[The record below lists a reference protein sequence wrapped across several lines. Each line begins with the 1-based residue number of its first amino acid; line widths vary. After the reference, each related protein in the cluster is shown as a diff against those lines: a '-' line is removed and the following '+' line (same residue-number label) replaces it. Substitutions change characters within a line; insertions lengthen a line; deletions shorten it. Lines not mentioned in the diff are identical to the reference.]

1 LATFDEF
8 YASLDADSNIRGD
21 QFEKI
26 FVPWFFKTDPVWAN
40 QIEGVWLWDDYPKRS
55 EWGPDNGVD
64 IILHHSNGERWAV
77 QAKCFS
83 PDNPLKK
90 EELNSFIADSSDDRF
105 QEKLLI
111 SSTNKIGPNADR
123 LLKRH
128 KVIRILL
135 KDLRD
140 SDLIFPSSIGN
151 LKTVKPVEKYKPKP
165 HQEDAINDVLKGLND
180 VNKGQVIMACGSG
193 KTLTSLWIKERLSS
207 ENTLVLLPSLGLLR
221 QTVKNWNTHQRKT
234 FKWLC
239 VCSDSTV
246 AKDKKNKD
254 QWITN
259 TSDLGISVTS
269 DLSKIKEFLL
279 IGGNK
284 VIFST
289 YQSSGL
295 ICKVQKIMTE
305 FSFDL
310 TIADEAHNCT
320 GRVETYFGNILDDK
334 KIRTNKKL
342 FFTATPKILSKRI
355 KKKSIEKEI
364 EVASMDDKS
373 KFGEVL
379 HRLKFSE
386 AIQKGILS
394 DYQVSIIGVDSKEI
408 SRMIKV
414 RDLIRTYENYN
425 FDSESLATFIAVIKS
440 TRDYNLRKLISFHN
454 LIDHANVFSQIFPI
468 IPKFFEKD
476 LIDNLDF
483 DSDYI
488 EGKMS
493 STLKDEK
500 IQKLKSK
507 GNQSCFVLSNAR
519 CLSEGVDVPSLDG
532 VAFID
537 PKHSPIDI
545 VQAVGRAIRKS
556 DEKTKGTII
565 IPVFLDE
572 IKNVDEQV
580 LASKFGTVW
589 SVITALK
596 SQDDEL
602 LEKIDNLRIQ
612 LGTRKITKITS
623 KGFEKIHFDLPE
635 NINPKFYD
643 SLYTVLVEN
652 TSDDWLDNYG
662 KLKEFKNDYGHTTP
676 NTKTTA
682 LGQWC
687 MIQRKNYR
695 KNILWKE
702 RVKLLNDINF
712 DWEPNESEWQE
723 KFQELKEFKQLNGHA
738 NPTEI
743 GSLLYRFAVSLR
755 GDFRKGKLIEKRI
768 KLLNDISFDWDPIET
783 AWQNQFKD
791 LKEFKKENGYFPQD
805 SINRRLSAWCRNQRK
820 YSEKGILPQEKIN
833 LLNSIDFD
841 WDPLESEWQRNIMQ
855 LKEFKKEYGHANAPT
870 KGHELTRFVI
880 NHRGAYKKGNLSQEK
895 IDLLNSI
902 GFDWDPV
909 ETDWFKHFED
919 LKKYKKENGHANPN
933 TKQTSLG
940 QWCIKQRTA
949 FRKGKLSQEKIDLLN
964 SITFKWDPNETD
976 WQNKFIE
983 LKEFKKE
990 TGHVFPSAK
999 KPLGFWSLRQRSNF
1013 KKGKLSKDKIELLES
1028 LGFDWDPIDRVWQ
1041 VNYKELKK
1049 NNELN
1054 LPSNP
1059 ILMNWCNAQR
1069 VRYKKGKLEEKR
1081 IELLEI
1087 IEFDWD
1093 PIENEWLEKY
1103 EELKRFKKENG
1114 QCNRHS
1120 RGSVLAIW
1128 CQRQRGNYKKGILPT
1143 NKIELLDSIGF
1154 DWDPIETEWQE
1165 KFATLKEF
1173 KKDNGHAS
1181 PKRRGSALGT
1191 WCANLRR
1198 NYRKGKLRKNKI
1210 ELLDSIGFDWDPLE
1224 TDWQIFFN
1232 QLKQYK
1238 KYNRNKF
1245 PSVHKS
1251 SLGRW
1256 CQGQRDN
1263 YKKDKLSKNR
1273 IELLESIG
1281 FELN

>member
-1 LATFDEF
+1 MATFDEF

-26 FVPWFFKTDPVWAN
+26 FIPWFLKSDPIWAN
-40 QIEGVWLWDDYPKRS
+40 QIEGVWLWDDYPKRL

-64 IILHHSNGERWAV
+64 IVLHHTNGERWAV

-90 EELNSFIADSSDDRF
+90 EELNSFIADSSNDRF

-128 KVIRILL
+128 NVIRILL

-140 SDLIFPSSIGN
+140 SDLNFPSSIDN

-221 QTVKNWNTHQRKT
+221 QTVKNWNTHQRKP

-269 DLSKIKEFLL
+269 DLSKIKEFLS

-440 TRDYNLRKLISFHN
+440 IKNYNLRKLISFHN

-476 LIDNLDF
+476 SISNLDF
-483 DSDYI
+483 ASDYI

-493 STLKDEK
+493 STLKEEK
-500 IQKLKSK
+500 IQKLKSVGK
-507 GNQSCFVLSNAR
+507 KSCFVLSNAR

-572 IKNVDEQV
+572 IENVDEQV
-580 LASKFGTVW
+580 LASKFDTVW
-589 SVITALK
+589 NVITALK

-602 LEKIDNLRIQ
+602 LEKVDNLRIQ
-612 LGTRKITKITS
+612 LGSKKITKITS

-635 NINPKFYD
+635 NITPKFYD

-652 TSDDWLDNYG
+652 TTDDWLVRFGELKKFKNEHGHSSPNVIDTRLGRWCGTQRKTYKKG
-662 KLKEFKNDYGHTTP
+662 KLAKEKIDLLEGIGFSWDPNETEWQNKFRDLKEFKNDNGHSNPPTSGH
-676 NTKTTA
+676 K
-682 LGQWC
+682 LSVFVS
-687 MIQRKNYR
+687 IQR
-695 KNILWKE
+695 
-702 RVKLLNDINF
+702 
-712 DWEPNESEWQE
+712 ES
-723 KFQELKEFKQLNGHA
+723 
-738 NPTEI
+738 
-743 GSLLYRFAVSLR
+743 Y
-755 GDFRKGKLIEKRI
+755 
-768 KLLNDISFDWDPIET
+768 
-783 AWQNQFKD
+783 
-791 LKEFKKENGYFPQD
+791 
-805 SINRRLSAWCRNQRK
+805 
-820 YSEKGILPQEKIN
+820 
-833 LLNSIDFD
+833 
-841 WDPLESEWQRNIMQ
+841 
-855 LKEFKKEYGHANAPT
+855 
-870 KGHELTRFVI
+870 
-880 NHRGAYKKGNLSQEK
+880 
-895 IDLLNSI
+895 
-902 GFDWDPV
+902 
-909 ETDWFKHFED
+909 
-919 LKKYKKENGHANPN
+919 
-933 TKQTSLG
+933 
-940 QWCIKQRTA
+940 
-949 FRKGKLSQEKIDLLN
+949 
-964 SITFKWDPNETD
+964 
-976 WQNKFIE
+976 
-983 LKEFKKE
+983 
-990 TGHVFPSAK
+990 
-999 KPLGFWSLRQRSNF
+999 
-1013 KKGKLSKDKIELLES
+1013 KKGKLSKERIDLL
-1028 LGFDWDPIDRVWQ
+1028 
-1041 VNYKELKK
+1041 N
-1049 NNELN
+1049 
-1054 LPSNP
+1054 
-1059 ILMNWCNAQR
+1059 
-1069 VRYKKGKLEEKR
+1069 
-1081 IELLEI
+1081 
-1087 IEFDWD
+1087 
-1093 PIENEWLEKY
+1093 
-1103 EELKRFKKENG
+1103 
-1114 QCNRHS
+1114 
-1120 RGSVLAIW
+1120 
-1128 CQRQRGNYKKGILPT
+1128 
-1143 NKIELLDSIGF
+1143 
-1154 DWDPIETEWQE
+1154 
-1165 KFATLKEF
+1165 
-1173 KKDNGHAS
+1173 
-1181 PKRRGSALGT
+1181 
-1191 WCANLRR
+1191 
-1198 NYRKGKLRKNKI
+1198 
-1210 ELLDSIGFDWDPLE
+1210 SIGFDWDPLE
-1224 TDWQIFFN
+1224 TDWQNKFRD
-1232 QLKQYK
+1232 LKEFKNEHGHSSPNTKTNLGRWCGTQRKTYK
-1238 KYNRNKF
+1238 KGKLAKEKIDLLNSLDFDWDPLETDWQNKF
-1245 PSVHKS
+1245 RDLKEFKKDNEGVDPLIKTLLGRWCMTQRKNYRKRILPQEKVDLLNSIGFVWDPLEAEWQNSFSQLQKFKKEYGHANPPRGKNVFSVLGEWCKTQRISHKNGKLSQERIDLLNSIGFDWDPLETEWQNNFSQLQKFKKEYGHASPSRYDKGFN

-1256 CQGQRDN
+1256 CRTQREK
-1263 YKKDKLSKNR
+1263 YKNGKLSQER
-1273 IELLESIG
+1273 IDLLNSIG
-1281 FELN
+1281 FDWDPLETEWQRSFEELKEFTKENGHSSPNFDTQIGRWCSTQRKNFKKRILSQERIDLLNSIGFDWNPFETEWQKNFSKLQKFKKKYGHANPPSSKNQEFYSLGRWCIHQRVKHREGKLPSEKFNQLDSIGFNWDLN

>member
-1 LATFDEF
+1 MATFDEF

-26 FVPWFFKTDPVWAN
+26 FVPWFFKKDPIWAS

-90 EELNSFIADSSDDRF
+90 EELNSFIADASDDRF

-128 KVIRILL
+128 KVIRVLL

-140 SDLIFPSSIGN
+140 SNLNFPSSIEN
-151 LKTVKPVEKYKPKP
+151 LKKVKQVEKYKPKP
-165 HQEDAINDVLKGLND
+165 HQEDAINDVITGLND

-207 ENTLVLLPSLGLLR
+207 ENTLVLVPSLGLLR
-221 QTVKNWNTHQRKT
+221 QTVKNWNAHQRKT

-239 VCSDSTV
+239 VCSDNTV

-269 DLSKIKEFLL
+269 DLSKIKEFLS
-279 IGGNK
+279 ISGSK

-295 ICKVQKIMTE
+295 ICKVQKIMPE

-342 FFTATPKILSKRI
+342 FFTATPKILSQRI
-355 KKKSIEKEI
+355 KKRSIEKEI

-379 HRLKFSE
+379 HRLKFSD

-394 DYQVSIIGVDSKEI
+394 DYQVAIIGVDNKEI

-440 TRDYNLRKLISFHN
+440 IKNYNLRKLISFHN

-468 IPKFFEKD
+468 IPKFLEKD
-476 LIDNLDF
+476 FIDKLDF
-483 DSDYI
+483 TSDYV

-500 IQKLKSK
+500 IQKLKSVGK
-507 GNQSCFVLSNAR
+507 KSCFVLSNAR

-572 IKNVDEQV
+572 IDNIDEQV
-580 LASKFGTVW
+580 LASKFATVW

-612 LGTRKITKITS
+612 LGSRKITKVTS
-623 KGFEKIHFDLPE
+623 KGFEKIYFDLPE

-643 SLYTVLVEN
+643 SLYTVLIEN
-652 TSDDWLDNYG
+652 TSDDWLQMYGDLKRFLKDNMNRYPLQKTSILG
-662 KLKEFKNDYGHTTP
+662 TWVSNQRTRYNQNKLNKERIELLNKINFIWDPNDYLWLLRYKELIDYLQNNN
-676 NTKTTA
+676 NTYPIKGT
-682 LGQWC
+682 LSKWV
-687 MIQRKNYR
+687 QRQRYNKRQKNYKR
-695 KNILWKE
+695 LT
-702 RVKLLNDINF
+702 
-712 DWEPNESEWQE
+712 P
-723 KFQELKEFKQLNGHA
+723 
-738 NPTEI
+738 
-743 GSLLYRFAVSLR
+743 
-755 GDFRKGKLIEKRI
+755 KRI
-768 KLLNDISFDWDPIET
+768 KLLDKINFIWDPLNDYWDENFALMQKFFKENKHSDISAHDPILGG
-783 AWQNQFKD
+783 FVSSLRSSFRDGKI
-791 LKEFKKENGYFPQD
+791 
-805 SINRRLSAWCRNQRK
+805 S
-820 YSEKGILPQEKIN
+820 QERIN
-833 LLNSIDFD
+833 LLKKIDFK
-841 WDPLESEWQRNIMQ
+841 WN
-855 LKEFKKEYGHANAPT
+855 
-870 KGHELTRFVI
+870 
-880 NHRGAYKKGNLSQEK
+880 
-895 IDLLNSI
+895 
-902 GFDWDPV
+902 
-909 ETDWFKHFED
+909 
-919 LKKYKKENGHANPN
+919 
-933 TKQTSLG
+933 
-940 QWCIKQRTA
+940 
-949 FRKGKLSQEKIDLLN
+949 FRKD
-964 SITFKWDPNETD
+964 
-976 WQNKFIE
+976 
-983 LKEFKKE
+983 
-990 TGHVFPSAK
+990 
-999 KPLGFWSLRQRSNF
+999 
-1013 KKGKLSKDKIELLES
+1013 
-1028 LGFDWDPIDRVWQ
+1028 
-1041 VNYKELKK
+1041 
-1049 NNELN
+1049 
-1054 LPSNP
+1054 
-1059 ILMNWCNAQR
+1059 
-1069 VRYKKGKLEEKR
+1069 
-1081 IELLEI
+1081 
-1087 IEFDWD
+1087 
-1093 PIENEWLEKY
+1093 
-1103 EELKRFKKENG
+1103 
-1114 QCNRHS
+1114 
-1120 RGSVLAIW
+1120 
-1128 CQRQRGNYKKGILPT
+1128 
-1143 NKIELLDSIGF
+1143 
-1154 DWDPIETEWQE
+1154 
-1165 KFATLKEF
+1165 
-1173 KKDNGHAS
+1173 
-1181 PKRRGSALGT
+1181 T
-1191 WCANLRR
+1191 WN
-1198 NYRKGKLRKNKI
+1198 
-1210 ELLDSIGFDWDPLE
+1210 
-1224 TDWQIFFN
+1224 
-1232 QLKQYK
+1232 
-1238 KYNRNKF
+1238 
-1245 PSVHKS
+1245 
-1251 SLGRW
+1251 
-1256 CQGQRDN
+1256 DN
-1263 YKKDKLSKNR
+1263 YKKLKDYFIKNGHSCPYDNPELNKWVSYTRGRIKNKSLTKGQLKLLSEIDFQNDYLEYKWYEKYRELKEYYRKNGNSNPPKKITSLNNWIARQRKSFREKKLSKVKQ
-1273 IELLESIG
+1273 ELLNKIQFDWNRLDSDWEMYYQQLKFCFIKNKTNIIPAKETKLTSWAYRQRKKYQLKTLTPQQIQLLKDIDFKFIIEDEWTKKYFSLKEFFLKNDNAEPTFKDDLQLYTWMLKQKNLFQKKKLSDEKIKKLNEIKINWNIKNNKWKEDDWEDKFLTLKNLIIKNGLDILLDKDFKLKTWVSTQRSLKNSNKLSEERINKLDEISFIWNPFEYKWNINILNLKEYIVKEKSIKNLKKKNPILYYWYVRQIKKIRNN
-1281 FELN
+1281 ELDIIKKNSFKKVVNI